1 MVERTCRWSNSTL
14 EKIYRPIDRTRPTS
28 PTVRPTMR
36 DQRPFYCL
44 NLLFYKVY
52 VLNWNKFILSHNSS
66 RFSNAILRK
75 TFLGNVKNKIIKR
88 NANDHLTPKGQMAF

>member
-1 MVERTCRWSNSTL
+1 MVERTGRWSNSTF

-36 DQRPFYCL
+36 DQKPFDCL

-52 VLNWNKFILSHNSS
+52 VLNWNKFILSHNRS
-66 RFSNAILRK
+66 RFSNAMLR
-75 TFLGNVKNKIIKR
+75 
-88 NANDHLTPKGQMAF
+88 